1 MHIEGSYTAGL
12 AAKKG
17 RTYAKDS
24 VDFFLTI
31 YDDNDELQTWGFE
44 AKGRGTAATAAEE
57 ERNIRAHISPH
68 LCILDAEVF
77 EEVSRVSERFQVLQH
92 AYVYNFP
99 TVVLAIADNQS
110 DLIHSL
116 IIDFTTELK
125 SKFEKVLDDLKILL
139 YIGPIQN

>member
-1 MHIEGSYTAGL
+1 MSL
-12 AAKKG
+12 V
-17 RTYAKDS
+17 S
-24 VDFFLTI
+24 L
-31 YDDNDELQTWGFE
+31 
-44 AKGRGTAATAAEE
+44 
-57 ERNIRAHISPH
+57 H
-68 LCILDAEVF
+68 LHILDAEVF
-77 EEVSRVSERFQVLQH
+77 EEVSRVSESFQVLQY

-99 TVVLAIADNQS
+99 TAVLAIAENQS